1 MMLRYKSESFG
12 EVSVAVKENSLENLG
27 NIMQAKV

>member
-1 MMLRYKSESFG
+1 MMMRYKSESFG
-12 EVSVAVKENSLENLG
+12 EVSVVVKENSLENLG